1 MTPVQLFRPQEYS
14 NSWTTSMVWNQASSS
29 QSRWSQKASFHSWMS
44 FSSGIRMAPFQRLCT
59 GKLPTQTVTW
69 TLCPTIHW
77 PTTLRWSRRCTA
89 GQGQSAQMSLR
100 RIRKPDT
107 SDRPSSTMGTP
118 KGLFNPTPH
127 QPAPGTRTTSPRAQW
142 SASPMYVVCP
152 RQYAESSLH

>member
-29 QSRWSQKASFHSWMS
+29 QSRWSQKARFHSWMS
-44 FSSGIRMAPFQRLCT
+44 FYSRIRMAPSQRLCT

-77 PTTLRWSRRCTA
+77 PTNLRWSRRCTA
-89 GQGQSAQMSLR
+89 GQGQSAQMSLQ

-107 SDRPSSTMGTP
+107 LTG
-118 KGLFNPTPH
+118 PH
-127 QPAPGTRTTSPRAQW
+127 QQW
-142 SASPMYVVCP
+142 VPQRGYSIP
-152 RQYAESSLH
+152 LHTNPHQAHG